1 MTFSEVEQTINYAK
15 FFGSRLT
22 PKHLHLWLI
31 SPKKSSPKQLS
42 NFLSKN
48 PQLKKKL
55 ISKPNHHQTKLV
67 RQKIKNVQK
76 LLSVFKII
84 QNIKL
89 VALTGSLSIDNPK
102 KNDDI
107 DLMIIVSPNT
117 LWLTRPLVIFLT
129 SLLSNRRKPNTSN
142 SSNQVCLNL
151 WLDQTALTV
160 PKSKQNLYTAHEVLQ
175 VKPLLDRGGV
185 YRQFIL
191 SNSWTKK
198 HLANAYKR
206 MSLRR
211 VCECTLPEWQ
221 KRWVTAFLRGL
232 LRGGTRQL
240 NLLAFHL
247 QHLYMK
253 SKITHELITPHAA
266 YFHPRS
272 LYPEIKKSLKQTV

>member
-198 HLANAYKR
+198 HLANAYTEILAKDG
-206 MSLRR
+206 SEP
-211 VCECTLPEWQ
+211 VPERSEEQ
-221 KRWVTAFLRGL
+221 LFGNLQRSAAKIIST
-232 LRGGTRQL
+232 L